1 MSRDLPYQLPAV
13 DSEGTPF
20 RYGTSLPLLDW
31 QKRTV
36 DAILGDVFGH
46 DDREFDRELIAVL
59 EDIAHSLRR
68 LARITRLTGVQ
79 IMAFPTAP
87 VAPGAT
93 DSFTATAVDQ
103 NGAVDTAATVTVASS
118 DTSLFTVDGTSA
130 EGVFTGTWTAVAD
143 GAVTVTASATDGTT
157 TVDTGSDN
165 PASVTVATP
174 VVLTGVNI
182 A

>member
-1 MSRDLPYQLPAV
+1 MNQRDEIGRIISEV
-13 DSEGTPF
+13 DIFNHEE
-20 RYGTSLPLLDW
+20 
-31 QKRTV
+31 K
-36 DAILGDVFGH
+36 H
-46 DDREFDRELIAVL
+46 D
-59 EDIAHSLRR
+59 LRR
-68 LARITRLTGVQ
+68 IIELLEQIVQLLNPPTLTGVQ
-79 IMAFPTAP
+79 IMAFPTEP

-103 NGAVDTAATVTVASS
+103 NGNVDAAATVTVASS
-118 DTSLFTVDGTSA
+118 DTTLFTLDGSSA
-130 EGVFTGTWTAVAD
+130 EGVFIGTWTAVAD